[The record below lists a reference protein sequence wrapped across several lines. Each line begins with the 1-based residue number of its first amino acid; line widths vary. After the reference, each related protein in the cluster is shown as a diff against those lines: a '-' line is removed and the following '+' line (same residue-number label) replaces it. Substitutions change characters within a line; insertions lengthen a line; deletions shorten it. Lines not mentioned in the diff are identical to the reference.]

1 MKVKQNL
8 TNKCPVCESKKINFH
23 SDYRNLSS
31 CFNNLKKFYCNDC
44 DLIFSNPMPGN
55 LELDEYNSNYHNNAH
70 GGYNRDK
77 KLKAF
82 FNGIAK
88 TRLHTISK
96 YTSLNPDEEIK
107 ILEIGPG
114 PGVFAKQWINKYSKS
129 EYYAIETDTNLHNE
143 LIKIGIKIIKE
154 ENLKSY
160 KSYFDFIII
169 SHVLEHVTNPVSFL
183 KPMIESLKKNSH
195 LFIEVPCKDWDHKEL
210 DEPHLLFFDKKSFY
224 QLFKKLNMEKVFI
237 GYFGTKIKHLKSPIF
252 KTINGFKQKLFYRD
266 INIHNPE
273 RKKLNKILNS
283 RIETN
288 AVINFSPHIEQNE
301 PSWWIRTIVKK

>member
-1 MKVKQNL
+1 
-8 TNKCPVCESKKINFH
+8 
-23 SDYRNLSS
+23 
-31 CFNNLKKFYCNDC
+31 
-44 DLIFSNPMPGN
+44 
-55 LELDEYNSNYHNNAH
+55 
-70 GGYNRDK
+70 
-77 KLKAF
+77 
-82 FNGIAK
+82 
-88 TRLHTISK
+88 
-96 YTSLNPDEEIK
+96 
-107 ILEIGPG
+107 
-114 PGVFAKQWINKYSKS
+114 
-129 EYYAIETDTNLHNE
+129 
-143 LIKIGIKIIKE
+143 
-154 ENLKSY
+154 
-160 KSYFDFIII
+160 
-169 SHVLEHVTNPVSFL
+169 
-183 KPMIESLKKNSH
+183 MIESLKKNSH